1 MARNVRCHLRQESSR
16 NTEEQDLQN
25 SNYTRNDIWWGML
38 GDKKMC
44 AKPDEHN
51 RNEDAEMDTRKTRT
65 YHIRY
70 VDIREKAHTKP
81 IHTFPMKKRLSY
93 FGRVQWRE
101 YDDGSVA
108 STDPVNVDFPSIKIR
123 IMFVDLHNNKIS
135 IMFADLLNNK
145 IRIMFADL
153 LNNKIRGKCA
163 DLLNNKIMGSLLTC
177 STTIS
182 GESLLTSSA
191 TRSG

>member
-38 GDKKMC
+38 GDKKMW

-81 IHTFPMKKRLSY
+81 IHTFPMKKRLNIFRSCAVE
-93 FGRVQWRE
+93 RIWWWQRCI
-101 YDDGSVA
+101 DGSRQCWLPEYQNQ
-108 STDPVNVDFPSIKIR
+108 D
-123 IMFVDLHNNKIS
+123 NN
-135 IMFADLLNNK
+135 NN
-145 IRIMFADL
+145 
-153 LNNKIRGKCA
+153 NNNIGR
-163 DLLNNKIMGSLLTC
+163 NGSYLTW
-177 STTIS
+177 
-182 GESLLTSSA
+182 LATS
-191 TRSG
+191 